1 MLLPN
6 WVAKC
11 QAQHSWA
18 EPQGV
23 VELLADHVVCREGET
38 LSANQAAVLRIFD
51 VKMAAFRLRLI
62 ACWQS
67 DGEPSACQAPR
78 MSSARHQRVRMT

>member
-1 MLLPN
+1 
-6 WVAKC
+6 
-11 QAQHSWA
+11 
-18 EPQGV
+18 V

-51 VKMAAFRLRLI
+51 VKMAAFRMRLI

-67 DGEPSACQAPR
+67 DGKPSACQAL
-78 MSSARHQRVRMT
+78 